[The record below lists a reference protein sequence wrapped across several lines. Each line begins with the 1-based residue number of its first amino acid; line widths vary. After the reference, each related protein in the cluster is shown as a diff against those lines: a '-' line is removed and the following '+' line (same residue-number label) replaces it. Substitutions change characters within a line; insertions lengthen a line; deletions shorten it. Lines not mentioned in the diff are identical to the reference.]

1 VLGSIT
7 GGTDICSLVRP
18 RNHTV
23 PDHQFAGINTALPVY
38 RGEIQCRNLGMDVKV
53 LGEDSKPVAVG
64 EAGELVCATA
74 FPCMV
79 RPLWRA
85 R

>member
-1 VLGSIT
+1 
-7 GGTDICSLVRP
+7 
-18 RNHTV
+18 
-23 PDHQFAGINTALPVY
+23 
-38 RGEIQCRNLGMDVKV
+38 MDVKV

-79 RPLWRA
+79 RPLW
-85 R
+85 